1 MLELFKQAFTTYF
14 IQTIV
19 VGIFT
24 LIATLGRQGLKYYKQ
39 SLAIKKEAM
48 HKESEEQQMMKEGL
62 LALLRFRVNRLATII
77 KDKGYMTSDESYDFQ
92 DLYKA
97 YEMLGGN
104 SRTHMVYEDIMKRFE
119 IRD

>member
-1 MLELFKQAFTTYF
+1 MSDFIKVFTAYSYQWIVAAF
-14 IQTIV
+14 
-19 VGIFT
+19 FT
-24 LIATLGRQGLKYYKQ
+24 FCGYMIKKFYKVYKK
-39 SLAIKKEAM
+39 SITDKKEAM
-48 HKESEEQQMMKEGL
+48 HKESQEQQMMKEGL